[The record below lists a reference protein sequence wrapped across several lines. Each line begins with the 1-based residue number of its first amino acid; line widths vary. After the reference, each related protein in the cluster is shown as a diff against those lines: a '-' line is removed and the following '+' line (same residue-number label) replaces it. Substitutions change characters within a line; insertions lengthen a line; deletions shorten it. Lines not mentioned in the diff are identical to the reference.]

1 VRFKRRS
8 PGTARLV
15 QQARDFVHGDH
26 DDGLDAWEKAQRL
39 AIELLSGRYG
49 LRGPDRLRA

>member
-1 VRFKRRS
+1 LQPCRKD
-8 PGTARLV
+8 TALLV

-39 AIELLSGRYG
+39 AIELLNGRHR
-49 LRGPDRLRA
+49 LRGPDRLRV